1 MNSAAPYIAGR
12 SVALRRPFFFYYFLY
27 YPLTLLPIPAVAITP
42 HRLAH
47 EIQLPAEARAMVANG
62 QMPAQRQP
70 PGKGQFAVL
79 RLAQDA
85 MCFLAVHM
93 IAPVALR
100 LAL

>member
-1 MNSAAPYIAGR
+1 MFLPYLPA
-12 SVALRRPFFFYYFLY
+12 
-27 YPLTLLPIPAVAITP
+27 LLPIPAVAVTP
-42 HRLAH
+42 HRPAH
-47 EIQLPAEARAMVANG
+47 EIQLTTEARAMVANS